1 MEKLKEK
8 KREKLKIPYERR
20 KAMYGY
26 GFISLW
32 LIGTINFFIIPLFE
46 SFKYSF
52 KNVNPE
58 AGGMEGNWV
67 GLQNY
72 IDVFG
77 KDPYFRPYLIEALID
92 IVSKV
97 PLILIFSLFIAVILN
112 QKFKGRVFAR
122 AVFFLPVIIATGP
135 VYAII
140 TGNLNTSGN
149 DSASQFSTMFQTD
162 FVTELLEFT
171 GIYGLNEKL
180 TENIK
185 LVMDNIFGLVWNAGI
200 QILIFLA
207 GLQNIPSTAREA
219 AQIEGATAWEYFW
232 KITFPYVT
240 PMIIANLIFAL
251 IDSFTDPTNKVMTRV
266 LAMQYEWVY
275 GKAAAM
281 VWSYFIIVL
290 VVVGVILA
298 IVNKFVYYEVD

>member
-1 MEKLKEK
+1 
-8 KREKLKIPYERR
+8 
-20 KAMYGY
+20 
-26 GFISLW
+26 
-32 LIGTINFFIIPLFE
+32 
-46 SFKYSF
+46 
-52 KNVNPE
+52 
-58 AGGMEGNWV
+58 
-67 GLQNY
+67 
-72 IDVFG
+72 
-77 KDPYFRPYLIEALID
+77 
-92 IVSKV
+92 
-97 PLILIFSLFIAVILN
+97 
-112 QKFKGRVFAR
+112 
-122 AVFFLPVIIATGP
+122 
-135 VYAII
+135 
-140 TGNLNTSGN
+140 
-149 DSASQFSTMFQTD
+149 MFQTD

-171 GIYGLNEKL
+171 GVYGLNEKL

-185 LVMDNIFGLVWNAGI
+185 LVIDNVFGLVWNAGI

-240 PMIIANLIFAL
+240 PMIIANLIFTI

-290 VVVGVILA
+290 IVVGLILA